1 MKKALF
7 AVMISAVLLALPLCA
22 RAAKTPA
29 ESVAEQAGVEELENE
44 FVSGEELRGTQSVN
58 LFEKLLQI
66 IKLSFSDAG
75 GFAAGFA
82 RLLAALVFCGLMSAL
97 GGTGSAEKTWSWFS
111 LLLLSAA
118 AYSAVYSLCV
128 YVTAHMEE
136 LNLAV
141 SSFLPVSA
149 SLYALGGNPGAAAAS
164 GNALLLF
171 LTVLQTV
178 CTRVILPLVRVCFAL
193 GLASAFPGGADV
205 SPFGNAIKSAA
216 SAVLAFLFAMLG
228 FALYANTAVA
238 ASADSLAYRGIRFAS
253 GAFIPVI
260 GGSLGEAS
268 RTAIAA
274 VSAVK
279 GIAGAASATAVLA
292 AVIPPVAAAF
302 LHRIAFSLCAAAANS
317 LGCTAEGRFL
327 SALSGLTGVLTALAA
342 GAGTVCLI
350 AIAVFMRTAV

>member
-7 AVMISAVLLALPLCA
+7 AAVTAALLFALPLCA
-22 RAAKTPA
+22 RAGQTPA
-29 ESVAEQAGVEELENE
+29 ESVAEQAGVDGLENE
-44 FVSGEELRGTQSVN
+44 FVSGEELRGAKSVN
-58 LFEKLLQI
+58 VFEKLWQI
-66 IKLSFSDAG
+66 IKLSLSGAG

-82 RLLAALVFCGLMSAL
+82 RTLAALVFCGVMSAL
-97 GGTGSAEKTWSWFS
+97 GGNGSAEKAWSWFS

-118 AYSAVYSLCV
+118 AYSSVYSLCV
-128 YVTAHMEE
+128 YVTAHMES
-136 LNLAV
+136 LGLAV

-164 GNALLLF
+164 GSALLLF
-171 LTVLQTV
+171 STVLQTL
-178 CTRVILPLVRVCFAL
+178 CTRVILPLVRICFAL

-205 SPFGNAIKSAA
+205 SPFAGAVKSAA
-216 SAVLAFLFAMLG
+216 SAVLGFIFAMLG
-228 FALYANTAVA
+228 FALYANTSVA
-238 ASADSLAYRGIRFAS
+238 AAADGLAYRGIRFAS

-268 RTAIAA
+268 RAAIAA

-279 GIAGAASATAVLA
+279 GAAGAASTVAVLA
-292 AVIPPVAAAF
+292 AVIPPVVAAF
-302 LHRIAFSLCAAAANS
+302 LHRCAFSLCAAAANA

-327 SALSGLTGVLTALAA
+327 NALSGLTGMLVALSA

-350 AIAVFMRTAV
+350 AIGVFVRTTV